1 MATRSISET
10 IRIRYLLGL
19 SSPSEREHIE
29 AAYLED
35 EDAFQ
40 EMLTAEDDLIDAYA
54 RGELTD
60 EEGQRFEKR
69 FASSLGG
76 RDRVQFARAFASA
89 VSATRPVE
97 NKRALTL
104 SAIFTALQSPPL
116 LRTVTTALG
125 IVFVAVP
132 VWLIDDRRRMRN
144 ELRELR
150 AESAELSKRTEALQR
165 SSDTE
170 RTRANEIAARV
181 ATLRAQ
187 PNKPNYREGG
197 TIAPQRTPHLPE
209 VKNDREQFEM
219 IKVGPEEQP
228 IKTSDASLGNNFVS
242 QRITQLPLNARN
254 VANLLSLPPAVT
266 PSNQVAG
273 GRSDQI
279 NTTLDGIDVT
289 EPVRIRVSQR
299 WIRLKIPLE
308 TAAIHEEY
316 RFIIRTADGRL
327 VTSANWVEPL
337 TPNQTII
344 DTPAISASELPS
356 GDYVLLLEGKERDGS
371 FVQVGDFSFK
381 VIK

>member
-273 GRSDQI
+273 GRSDPI

>member
-228 IKTSDASLGNNFVS
+228 IKTSDASLGNNLVS

-273 GRSDQI
+273 GRSDPI

>member
-170 RTRANEIAARV
+170 RTRANEIGARV